1 MFIRRNKKN
10 ASQKIIDWVWPS
22 IGFSRA
28 FKYIVH
34 RLGRLSATPYQISC
48 GFACG
53 AAISFTPFIG
63 IHFILSSILT
73 YVMRGSIIASAI
85 GTIVGNPLTFPFIW
99 ALTYETGA
107 RLLGLESNIN
117 VAHMFSEA
125 LSVFGQMNQWYFDLL
140 TVPSVAFAKINEYT
154 GAWAKIWEIIFPLL
168 IGSVPWSVIVWLICF
183 ATLRP
188 FFRAYRSASQERKNK
203 RQVKK

>member
-73 YVMRGSIIASAI
+73 YVMRGSIVASAI
-85 GTIVGNPLTFPFIW
+85 GTVVGNPLTFPFIW

-117 VAHMFSEA
+117 VAHVFSEA

-140 TVPSVAFAKINEYT
+140 TVPSVAFANINEYT

-168 IGSVPWSVIVWLICF
+168 IGSVPWLVIVWLICF

>member
-10 ASQKIIDWVWPS
+10 INQKIIDWVWPS
-22 IGFSRA
+22 TGFSRA

-63 IHFILSSILT
+63 LHLILSSILA
-73 YVMRGSIIASAI
+73 YLMRGSIIASAI
-85 GTIVGNPLTFPFIW
+85 GTVFGNPLTFPFIW
-99 ALTYETGA
+99 ALTYETGTI
-107 RLLGLESNIN
+107 LLGLESDIN
-117 VAHMFSEA
+117 VAQMLSKT
-125 LSVFGQMNQWYFDLL
+125 LSVLREMSQWYFDLL
-140 TVPSVAFAKINEYT
+140 TAPSVAFANINEYT
-154 GAWAKIWEIIFPLL
+154 DAWAKIWEIIFPLF
-168 IGSVPWSVIVWLICF
+168 IGSIPWFFIVWLIFF

-188 FFRAYRSASQERKNK
+188 FFRSYRRASQERKKK
-203 RQVKK
+203 RLVKK